1 MADNFFEVIKEN
13 SVQGRTK
20 TTFNQWCLFAASGV
34 VMAVMPAYIY
44 ASPMFDVPLYS
55 TSHSVSLVSAV
66 LLTWAYR
73 SVSLQRRI
81 NALATHQ
88 IPATKKD
95 EKVAKKEREEAHA
108 AFEQKTAD
116 LCCAYALFKVNA
128 TFVGLWLFFAF
139 YAIPKFAT
147 DVAAKINHL
156 VAVLG
161 PALLLGLKAT
171 AVF

>member
-20 TTFNQWCLFAASGV
+20 TTFNQWCLFATSGG
-34 VMAVMPAYIY
+34 VMALMPAYIY
-44 ASPMFDVPLYS
+44 ASPMFDVPFFEA
-55 TSHSVSLVSAV
+55 TSHYVSLLSAV

-88 IPATKKD
+88 IPKKD
-95 EKVAKKEREEAHA
+95 EKVAKKEKEEAHA

-116 LCCAYALFKVNA
+116 VCCAYALFKVNA
-128 TFVGLWLFFAF
+128 TFVGLWLFLAF
-139 YAIPKFAT
+139 YAIPKFST